1 MNAFH
6 LSTDSPEG
14 IASPPVFPDDAED
27 DGLSRPALHLE
38 SSMVIDELET
48 AGRNQSDTALS
59 AVSERGEGRATD
71 VADALVIVAEGVF
84 TNSEKF
90 ETLLTQAIVDGRWTP
105 VHLKAALSKWTREAD
120 DCLLEYFNSNPGVEK
135 LAVYP
140 LQWSLPYKYMTYSSF
155 SLSDYNLLEIQS
167 RSLML
172 CLLNSSIKHI
182 LPIIDIANPDPSS
195 LGALIRSLNK
205 YIMIY
210 VKQPMLQR
218 CIDATM
224 SCGAGLPAQ
233 VRLDN
238 FKCVLGLERGE
249 IDPSDSQNCFVQAF
263 HQLNKL
269 DSKVFRFIFNTD
281 RVFQIH
287 FEGESG
293 IDAGGVFREGVTR
306 IVEDLFDTKHFNLL
320 VLCPNGQNEVHMNV
334 DKCLPNPSH
343 TSALAM
349 QMMEFVGK
357 LMAMSIRAKLA
368 LPFSF
373 PSLVYKKILRE
384 EVTLEDLRAVDVIT
398 CSLLEAVRHCESDGI
413 TNQDQFSEKYGDK
426 LRFTYTGCDGV
437 ERELFEGGRDV
448 IVEFDTR
455 EAYCDQVLE
464 KRLAECDR
472 HIEAI
477 IAGME
482 GVIQMQVVHLFSWSQ
497 LEVLVGGNPV
507 FDIDVWKANT
517 ESSIPPRNLEMFWN
531 VIESLTPKEQE
542 GFVRFAWGRSR
553 LPPAKEFTVKMKLV
567 SRGTEKLPVAHTCF
581 FSIEL
586 PNYKTEE
593 EMRHGLLTAIHF
605 GATGIL
611 MG

>member
-1 MNAFH
+1 
-6 LSTDSPEG
+6 
-14 IASPPVFPDDAED
+14 
-27 DGLSRPALHLE
+27 
-38 SSMVIDELET
+38 
-48 AGRNQSDTALS
+48 
-59 AVSERGEGRATD
+59 
-71 VADALVIVAEGVF
+71 
-84 TNSEKF
+84 
-90 ETLLTQAIVDGRWTP
+90 
-105 VHLKAALSKWTREAD
+105 
-120 DCLLEYFNSNPGVEK
+120 LEYFNSNPGVEK
-135 LAVYP
+135 LALHP
-140 LQWSLPYKYMTYSSF
+140 LQWTLPHKYMTYSSF

-167 RSLML
+167 RSLLL

-195 LGALIRSLNK
+195 LGALIRRLNK

-218 CIDATM
+218 SVDATM
-224 SCGAGLPAQ
+224 SSGAGLPAH
-233 VRLDN
+233 VTLDN
-238 FKCVLGLERGE
+238 FKATLSLDRGDM
-249 IDPSDSQNCFVQAF
+249 DPTDSQNCFVQAF

-269 DSKVFRFIFNTD
+269 DSKIYRFIFNSD

-320 VLCPNGQNEVHMNV
+320 VLCPNGQNEVHMNI

-343 TSALAM
+343 TSPLAL

-357 LMAMSIRAKLA
+357 IMAMSIRAKLA
-368 LPFSF
+368 LPFNF
-373 PSLVYKKILRE
+373 PSLVWKKILRE
-384 EVTLEDLRAVDVIT
+384 DVTLEDLRAIDVIT
-398 CSLLEAVRHCESDGI
+398 CSLLEAVRHCENDGI
-413 TNQDQFSEKYGDK
+413 TNQELFREKYGDK

-437 ERELFEGGRDV
+437 ERELFEGGRD
-448 IVEFDTR
+448 IVVHFSTR
-455 EAYCDQVLE
+455 ESYCDQVLE
-464 KRLAECDR
+464 RRLAECDR
-472 HIEAI
+472 HIDAI
-477 IAGME
+477 ITGME
-482 GVIQMQVVHLFSWSQ
+482 GVIQMQVIHLFSWSQ

-507 FDIDVWKANT
+507 FDIEVWKAHT
-517 ESSIPPRNLEMFWN
+517 ESSIPARNLEMFWN

-567 SRGTEKLPVAHTCF
+567 SRGSEILPVAHTCF